1 MPIEAI
7 ARFMQVLDSAF
18 PSGSFVHSFGLEPHI
33 VSGRVY
39 DKESLKQYL
48 ENHIVDQYRQC
59 EFPFVVQCY
68 QALLAHNL
76 KAFIRLDQQFS
87 AMFSDTFAQASRDI
101 GRNYLKHIEA
111 LPHHAISK
119 DYFHAIKMQN
129 AVGNELAVLSAY
141 AFELGMDKALFLV
154 MWSKKNLMSI
164 AMCAV
169 KISRIK
175 PSDIQEILF
184 ELDVL
189 LLDATKHYLPTMG
202 NFNPLFEQTI
212 YQHRVCEP
220 KLFMT

>member
-7 ARFMQVLDSAF
+7 ARFMQMLDSAF

-33 VSGRVY
+33 VSGIVH

-48 ENHIVDQYRQC
+48 KNHIVDQYVQC
-59 EFPFVVQCY
+59 EFPFVAQCY

-76 KAFIRLDQQFS
+76 KALIRLDYQFA
-87 AMFSDTFAQASRDI
+87 AMFSAAFAQASRDI
-101 GRNYLKHIEA
+101 GSNYLKHIA
-111 LPHHAISK
+111 VLPHHAIVK
-119 DYFHAIKMQN
+119 DYFHAINLQN

-141 AFELGMDKALFLV
+141 AFELEMDKALFLV
-154 MWSKKNLMSI
+154 MWAKKNLMGI

-184 ELDVL
+184 ELDAL
-189 LLDATKHYLPTMG
+189 LLNATKHHLPMMG

-212 YQHRVCEP
+212 YQHCVCEP